1 MKFIPYRG
9 THQRIVHVA
18 QRTSSGVGP
27 RDCKPRRFLLRGKIL
42 TISLNMSL
50 RIIKVCV
57 FRYLL
62 KLSSLDWFNIGTAH
76 GFAARPNL
84 DLPEIKEAFELAFE
98 QTVQWFQKTL
108 TV

>member
-1 MKFIPYRG
+1 M
-9 THQRIVHVA
+9 
-18 QRTSSGVGP
+18 
-27 RDCKPRRFLLRGKIL
+27 LRGKIP
-42 TISLNMSL
+42 TTSLNLSL

-57 FRYLL
+57 FRYLS
-62 KLSSLDWFNIGTAH
+62 KLSGLDSFNLGTAH

-108 TV
+108 VV